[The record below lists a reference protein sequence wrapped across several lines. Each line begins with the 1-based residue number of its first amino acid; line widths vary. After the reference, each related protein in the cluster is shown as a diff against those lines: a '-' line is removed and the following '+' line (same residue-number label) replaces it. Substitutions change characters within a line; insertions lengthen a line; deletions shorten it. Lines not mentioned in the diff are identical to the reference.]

1 MHTEDGK
8 NILKL
13 RPSTFF
19 PSIVLSYDKII
30 ELLLIFHQ
38 TALQPRAEQSYAVV
52 SLIKRFV
59 EGVKLVLLSYD
70 CKAVLHTKGNYYSR
84 VWNKRSPLNKRSLW
98 KI

>member
-1 MHTEDGK
+1 MASQSFTALGGLMHTEDGK

-38 TALQPRAEQSYAVV
+38 TALQPRAEQSRAM
-52 SLIKRFV
+52 
-59 EGVKLVLLSYD
+59 LS
-70 CKAVLHTKGNYYSR
+70 CH
-84 VWNKRSPLNKRSLW
+84 
-98 KI
+98 